1 MKRQSNEP
9 NNRDRI
15 RWEFRTRQT
24 RQIIA
29 VASALFLIV
38 LSAVVYKR
46 PDIFGEYSKGSLFG
60 AQAVIIAAF
69 IGFAYVNWRCP
80 SCSKY
85 LGSDI
90 HKRVCKKCGAVL
102 S

>member
-1 MKRQSNEP
+1 MKKQSNGP
-9 NNRDRI
+9 KDRE
-15 RWEFRTRQT
+15 RLGREFRTRQT

-29 VASALFLIV
+29 IAAALFLIL

-46 PDIFGEYSKGSLFG
+46 PDIFGELPKSTLFG
-60 AQAVIIAAF
+60 AQAVVIAAF

-90 HKRVCKKCGAVL
+90 HKRFCKKCGAIL